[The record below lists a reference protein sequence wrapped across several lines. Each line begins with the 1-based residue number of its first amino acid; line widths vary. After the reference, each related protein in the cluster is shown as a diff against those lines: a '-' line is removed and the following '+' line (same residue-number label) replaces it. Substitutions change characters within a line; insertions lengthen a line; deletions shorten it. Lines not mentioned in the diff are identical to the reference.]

1 MTAPSRDSTSGNG
14 SRLPSQ
20 RGPFVV
26 LALLVTLLI
35 AVLCVLLYFGVRLLA
50 PGEVSFGGGA
60 TGPGQHSNEQQH
72 DERHS
77 GGESSRDSD
86 EAAVGE
92 GTVTFQ
98 LVTDERPL
106 TDGSCPQAEAW
117 TEHEQQCL
125 RLGGGFPAVV
135 TAKAIERD
143 GDRLVHVRLHPPA
156 DQTLAE
162 LSKTAKDERIAVVAA
177 DHQVVTAPTVIAP
190 ITSGELEIVGNFS
203 SADTEHMVDLI
214 AD

>member
-1 MTAPSRDSTSGNG
+1 MTAPSHDSTSGTG
-14 SRLPSQ
+14 SRPPSQ

-35 AVLCVLLYFGVRLLA
+35 AALCLLLYFGVRLLA

-60 TGPGQHSNEQQH
+60 TGTGQHGNEQHGGDQSS
-72 DERHS
+72 S
-77 GGESSRDSD
+77 GSD
-86 EAAVGE
+86 QPAVGK

-177 DHQVVTAPTVIAP
+177 DNRVVTAPTVIAP

-203 SADTEHMVDLI
+203 SADTEHLIDLI